1 MGLTCGN
8 TMRFYDVV
16 ADPGL
21 VGSGICKEIGL
32 DRVFFIP
39 AKVHHGAPDAPAYLS
54 DGRNAAALLKSGAK
68 CAVADVLEIPSELPQ
83 YMKAEKIPILVP
95 LHGILSSASFE
106 RVRLIKKT
114 SRFYND
120 MRKSGVACIFVSM
133 APSADYL
140 LSRMQLSSLS
150 LVLGGGREK
159 ATESNSMLPSVLGD

>member
-1 MGLTCGN
+1 
-8 TMRFYDVV
+8 MRFYDVV

-39 AKVHHGAPDAPAYLS
+39 AKVHHGAPEAPAYLS

-83 YMKAEKIPILVP
+83 YMKAEGIPLLVP
-95 LHGILSSASFE
+95 LHGILSSSSFE

-120 MRKSGVACIFVSM
+120 MCKSGVACIFVSM

-150 LVLGGGREK
+150 LALGGGREK
-159 ATESNSMLPSVLGD
+159 AIAANSMLLSVLGD